1 MKHMDI
7 QKELVRFYHD
17 GYNSDLAKFIYTLPT
32 NQQQL
37 LEQRY
42 KSQLRNSE
50 IAKMRNVTAK
60 YVSKMI
66 CYILEKITHFMECR
80 QEYVVFD
87 HRKCEVLEGR
97 VFTINELITMDKKIK
112 HYKKC
117 IIEYYLLSMFNGNI
131 HKEFQEIFEQLDSK
145 EQQLLVMNY
154 KQNLSLAE
162 IANKLNST
170 VYAVDV
176 RKRRIFETLT
186 TKFFGASHIF
196 ELYRDPSNHNNL
208 YNSHLE

>member
-1 MKHMDI
+1 MDI
-7 QKELVRFYHD
+7 QKELEQFYHD
-17 GYNSDLAKFIYTLPT
+17 GYDSDLAKFIYTLPT

-42 KSQLRNSE
+42 KHQLRNID
-50 IAKMRNVTAK
+50 IAKMRNVTTK

-80 QEYVVFD
+80 QEYVD
-87 HRKCEVLEGR
+87 LDYRKHEVLEGR
-97 VFTINELITMDKKIK
+97 IFTINELIAMDRKIK
-112 HYKKC
+112 HYKKS
-117 IIEYYLLSMFNGNI
+117 IIEYYILSIFNGNV
-131 HKEFQEIFEQLDSK
+131 HKEFERIL
-145 EQQLLVMNY
+145 QQLSSKDYELIKMNY
-154 KQNLSLAE
+154 KHNLRLAE

-176 RKRRIFETLT
+176 RKRKIIETLT